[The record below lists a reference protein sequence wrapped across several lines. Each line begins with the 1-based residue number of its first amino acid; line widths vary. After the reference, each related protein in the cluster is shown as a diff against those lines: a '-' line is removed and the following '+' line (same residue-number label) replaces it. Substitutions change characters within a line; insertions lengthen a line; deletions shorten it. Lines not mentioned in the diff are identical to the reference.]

1 MTKKSGSEED
11 YSILIERIK
20 QVFADVPYPGDDKII
35 ATPEHIA
42 ECDECSG
49 LHKALVGRKWT
60 ELIEDEGSSGH
71 VSYAMSFFSS
81 AGWQYYLPAYLI
93 QSIMLGRFSSLY
105 FQPDKD
111 PELVEYRAELA
122 EYRAERVNRLTGDQ
136 CKILIA
142 YLLVVL
148 KEDCY
153 SQYEY
158 EDNKEAVEYWK
169 ENYQRI
175 VARNVGS

>member
-71 VSYAMSFFSS
+71 VSHAMSFFSS

-93 QSIMLGRFSSLY
+93 QSIILRDFSSLY
-105 FQPDKD
+105 FQPNKD
-111 PELVEYRAELA
+111 PELVEYQV
-122 EYRAERVNRLTGDQ
+122 ERVNRLTGDQ

-148 KEDCY
+148 KENSY
-153 SQYEY
+153 SQHDY